1 MLIIF
6 LICISIHL
14 LSIDGFCY
22 VLLSKRVSYLNSN
35 DKYYDPFEEDPKL
48 VEQFTSELNN
58 IKTMTILDIKNEIFQ
73 IRNITKNEI
82 ILNSIKDRKEF
93 ECILARER
101 VKAKLKVLEKKQDI
115 VNYRQKMVTLLK
127 EESDKIDMNYT
138 NFKLVQELLHRGIKF
153 DADLNRKD
161 LILLLALDN
170 LKYFTNNHDRFSDP
184 DGSIEMANIFDT
196 ANVMTNFKEFADK
209 YSTTFV
215 SAVSNISDK
224 IDIPHFIKNFTTSK
238 VSNPTKSSSEL
249 YFKAIHGEIE
259 NLSNF
264 DELVLWSKSQSK
276 SKLTKFLIFSGIEVP
291 QSASHKT
298 VSSIFADFVLESRN
312 KTKQF
317 MSNSYI
323 SGSNINAY
331 KVKSRKDIQDINSY
345 DKLQLENEIIYEI
358 WNKIISHKLFARLN
372 QFIALILVRVYN
384 LGVRLL
390 HSSFVTG
397 SLSSI
402 QLMLALILK
411 FLLKLSKWSSGN
423 AMQPSNTL
431 IAVALFTILT
441 RGGIVKFIG
450 TFILIKLFRY
460 LSTLIFQ
467 MDHGNKGSFAL
478 F

>member
-1 MLIIF
+1 MLILF
-6 LICISIHL
+6 LICFSIQL
-14 LSIDGFCY
+14 LSIDGFY
-22 VLLSKRVSYLNSN
+22 HVLLSKRISYLNSN

-48 VEQFTSELNN
+48 VEQFTSELND

-73 IRNITKNEI
+73 IRNITKNEVT
-82 ILNSIKDRKEF
+82 LNSIKDKKEF

-101 VKAKLKVLEKKQDI
+101 VKSKLKVLEKKQDI

-127 EESDKIDMNYT
+127 EESDNIDMDYT
-138 NFKLVQELLHRGIKF
+138 NFKLVQELLYRGIKF
-153 DADLNRKD
+153 DPDLNRKD

-170 LKYFTNNHDRFSDP
+170 LKYFTNHDRLSDP
-184 DGSIEMANIFDT
+184 DESIEMTNIFDT
-196 ANVMTNFKEFADK
+196 ANVITDFIEFADK
-209 YSTTFV
+209 YSTKFV
-215 SAVSNISDK
+215 GAVSNISDK
-224 IDIPHFIKNFTTSK
+224 IDIPHVIKNFTTSK
-238 VSNPTKSSSEL
+238 VSNPTNTSSEQ

-259 NLSNF
+259 NLSKF

-291 QSASHKT
+291 QNASHKI

-312 KTKQF
+312 KTKPF

-323 SGSNINAY
+323 SGSNINAQ
-331 KVKSRKDIQDINSY
+331 KVKTRKNIQDINSY
-345 DKLQLENEIIYEI
+345 DKFQLENEIIYEI
-358 WNKIISHKLFARLN
+358 WNKMISHKLFARSN
-372 QFIALILVRVYN
+372 QLIALILVRVHN

-411 FLLKLSKWSSGN
+411 ILLKLSKWSSGN
-423 AMQPSNTL
+423 SMQPSNTL

-460 LSTLIFQ
+460 LSTLIFP
-467 MDHGNKGSFAL
+467 MDHGDKESFA
-478 F
+478 